1 LFSVETLADL
11 EKAVAEGRTAEHVVA
26 SLAEKT
32 PSDAYPN
39 VHHRTLI
46 EADLRG
52 QEIEMT
58 GRIMV
63 AAGEYKRAPD
73 GTLGMHID
81 EFPEAVMLLRWKN
94 QEFNEAEREVARRWR
109 EELATHE
116 PERMIAI
123 LQNILPA
130 GTRISD
136 LESLKAAIDEFCE
149 SNEREVVALA
159 LHVLEI
165 PDRAQAMVLGRWAA
179 AGDRRWRR
187 SRLMRRTCSK
197 LTFCITSALPAVSSL
212 ASGPATERTWRTST
226 TCPSRWHLFPGTA
239 FIVVQRGCSS
249 RPTSRMSS
257 RAT

>member
-1 LFSVETLADL
+1 MGPITIFDKSALQALSVDESVWLEAYFLSNVTPLFYVETLADL

-123 LQNILPA
+123 LQNTSQP
-130 GTRISD
+130 GQGSQTSSPSR
-136 LESLKAAIDEFCE
+136 
-149 SNEREVVALA
+149 
-159 LHVLEI
+159 
-165 PDRAQAMVLGRWAA
+165 
-179 AGDRRWRR
+179 RR
-187 SRLMRRTCSK
+187 SMSFARAMSARLSRLPCMCSRSLIGRRQWCSDGGRR
-197 LTFCITSALPAVSSL
+197 LETVAGVVRALCDA
-212 ASGPATERTWRTST
+212 R
-226 TCPSRWHLFPGTA
+226 
-239 FIVVQRGCSS
+239 VQS
-249 RPTSRMSS
+249 
-257 RAT
+257 